1 MEPISTMSHDDL
13 VRGREAVVRKLEER
27 EPVLMLELRLY
38 DAALAQ
44 IGPKP
49 EPPAEK
55 PYAGI
60 RQPKNVIPVCLKRN
74 NRWMTRYDIMSDL
87 ANGGYAIDNPA
98 KFPNQIS
105 DALRYHTR
113 RGSLIRRD
121 EAGNLIE
128 ESGLKRHFRFKN
140 EEYGLP
146 AWNEKPLA

>member
-1 MEPISTMSHDDL
+1 MSHEDL
-13 VRGREAVVRKLEER
+13 IRGREAVVRKLEER

-44 IGPKP
+44 IEPKP
-49 EPPAEK
+49 QPLPEK

-60 RQPKNVIPVCLKRN
+60 RQPKNAIPVCLKRN
-74 NRWMTRYDIMSDL
+74 NRWMTRFDIMSDL
-87 ANGGYAIDNPA
+87 ESGGYAIDNRE
-98 KFPNQIS
+98 KFANQLS

-121 EAGNLIE
+121 EAGNLITE
-128 ESGLKRHFRFKN
+128 GEQKPHFRFKN

-146 AWNEKPLA
+146 EWNVKPLA